1 MQWTGVV
8 HGNVVILDEG
18 IRLPDGLRVI
28 VEVEQR
34 DEMPTEPVV
43 PDAAQQ
49 RHDWMA
55 QMQAF
60 GERLASRQMNL
71 GNLVLEG
78 REELEARA

>member
-1 MQWTGVV
+1 MQWTDVV
-8 HGNVVILDEG
+8 QGNVVVLDEG
-18 IRLPDGLRVI
+18 IRLPEGLRVT

-34 DEMPTEPVV
+34 DELPIGPVV

>member
-1 MQWTGVV
+1 MQWAGVV
-8 HGNVVILDEG
+8 RGNVVILDEG
-18 IRLPDGLRVI
+18 IRLPEGLRVT

-34 DEMPTEPVV
+34 DELPTEPVA

-60 GERLASRQMNL
+60 GEQISSRQVNL

-78 REELEARA
+78 REELETRA

>member
-8 HGNVVILDEG
+8 QGNAVILDEG
-18 IRLPDGLRVI
+18 IRLPEGLRVT

-49 RHDWMA
+49 RHDWMVR
-55 QMQAF
+55 MQAF
-60 GERLASRQMNL
+60 GEQLSSHQVNL

-78 REELEARA
+78 REELETRA